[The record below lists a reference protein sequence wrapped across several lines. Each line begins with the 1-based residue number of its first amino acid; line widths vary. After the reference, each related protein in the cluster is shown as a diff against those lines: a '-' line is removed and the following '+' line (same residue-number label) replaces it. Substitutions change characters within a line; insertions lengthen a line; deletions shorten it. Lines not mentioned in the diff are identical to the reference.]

1 MDEII
6 VLDYAD
12 GSVWIYK
19 LPWLH
24 MYDDAINDWLDSMGF
39 NLDEIEWMVNK
50 NITIN
55 DERGK

>member
-24 MYDDAINDWLDSMGF
+24 MYDDAINDWLDSM
-39 NLDEIEWMVNK
+39 DS
-50 NITIN
+50 T
-55 DERGK
+55 